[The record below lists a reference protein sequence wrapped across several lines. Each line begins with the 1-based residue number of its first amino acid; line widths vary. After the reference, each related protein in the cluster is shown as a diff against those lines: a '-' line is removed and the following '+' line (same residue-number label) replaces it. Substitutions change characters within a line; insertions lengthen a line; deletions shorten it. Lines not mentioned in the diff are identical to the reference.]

1 MNILQSAQQLRHGTV
16 AYTIEEEKTM
26 KKLFACCPTEG
37 RTNEDVIKSVEKI
50 HQYAEL
56 VTGEELQILPLSDVA
71 NNKSVSGN
79 NEILNV
85 VFANLMFLKK
95 ADYFIF
101 PEILHEFDNEFAE
114 ITRIELHAAQA
125 SGLKLIAIPDIAKN
139 TFFPDL
145 INDIPVNDRKCCCN
159 TPSDDPLRP
168 IHLKPDTNS
177 AELSDGEKI

>member
-1 MNILQSAQQLRHGTV
+1 
-16 AYTIEEEKTM
+16 M
-26 KKLFACCPTEG
+26 KKLFICCPTEG

-56 VTGEELQILPLSDVA
+56 VTGEELEILPLSDSA
-71 NNKSVSGN
+71 NNKTVNGD

-85 VFANLMFLKK
+85 VFANFMFLKK

-114 ITRIELHAAQA
+114 ITRIELHAAQS

-145 INDIPVNDRKCCCN
+145 IEKSCNDDRKRCCN
-159 TPSDDPLRP
+159 TTAEDPIIQNTTEAPNTTCL
-168 IHLKPDTNS
+168 
-177 AELSDGEKI
+177 